1 MSTAAVE
8 VLEMLSSRMID
19 VDEAIRLLKAIKR
32 GSGRGLIDILPLPT
46 GYEANVLMEMTGSAL
61 RPEFSFGNI
70 IAR

>member
-19 VDEAIRLLKAIKR
+19 LDEAIRLLKAIKKAT
-32 GSGRGLIDILPLPT
+32 GRTIATGLPASSELETQI
-46 GYEANVLMEMTGSAL
+46 LMEMVGSSI
-61 RPEFSFGNI
+61 RPNFGYGNI

>member
-19 VDEAIRLLKAIKR
+19 LDEAIRLLKAIKKAT
-32 GSGRGLIDILPLPT
+32 GQKMATDLPVSSELET
-46 GYEANVLMEMTGSAL
+46 QILMEMVGSSI
-61 RPEFSFGNI
+61 RPNFGYGNI